1 MTRSGESLLPR
12 LAAALFLAAAPAA
25 HAAAELTASEAFE
38 SIRTL
43 ITDQGG
49 RFEVATAIDTGS
61 LVLLS
66 QVRIS
71 AASSAGSWAVA
82 PDWIRLSDNEDG
94 TVTVRLPSAIAIENT
109 RRDTFDGYGVLL
121 LSDTEGAV
129 SKDESGIALD
139 LAGSLMQ
146 VAVSGMDLQFVL
158 DRHEQISFQ
167 EWRIKAVGDLTA
179 QGAPLAVSATAR
191 QLNTGVYAG
200 DGSGFEEISLNDVS
214 IDFWGKTKNVIDLF
228 KDPFGQASLR
238 ARIRFDSGNILTELD
253 PDGGIDLAIRTGAV
267 DLDYRSQPQNK
278 SAALRVEDAVLQTII
293 AGSVYDSL
301 EFEALDTALKVRD
314 DTARQTTTLAT
325 ETDLSGFEIN
335 AEMFALLGAEDELLS
350 EAGEFPL
357 GRLVV
362 EGSIEMPSTQAR
374 QILDGKEAVFET
386 PALLS
391 WRLDRGYL
399 EFLGATLAARGG
411 VDHMMGIGLWD
422 GMRPVGSL
430 HAEIG
435 GLKRLTDWLR
445 SVGLLTR
452 ESHLMM
458 RFVIGIGRSDGND
471 KLRYEISFAGD
482 DGISVNGL
490 SLK

>member
-1 MTRSGESLLPR
+1 MTRSGGVLLPQLASLL
-12 LAAALFLAAAPAA
+12 FLTAAPSA
-25 HAAAELTASEAFE
+25 HAADGLTASEAFAT
-38 SIRTL
+38 IRTL
-43 ITDQGG
+43 VADQGG
-49 RFEVATAIDTGS
+49 RFEVATVIDTGS

-82 PDWIRLSDNEDG
+82 PGWIRLSDNEDG
-94 TVTVRLPSAIAIENT
+94 TVTVRLPPTIAIENT
-109 RRDTFDGYGVLL
+109 RRDTFDGYGALL

-129 SKDESGIALD
+129 FKGESGITFD

-167 EWRIKAVGDLTA
+167 EWRITAVEDLAA
-179 QGAPLAVSATAR
+179 QGVPLSVTASAR

-200 DGSGFEEISLNDVS
+200 DGSGFEEISLNDVI

-228 KDPFGQASLR
+228 KDPFGRASLS
-238 ARIRFDSGNILTELD
+238 ARIRFDSANILTDLD

-267 DLDYRSQPQNK
+267 DLGYRSRPQNK

-293 AGSVYDSL
+293 AGSVYDSF
-301 EFEALDTALKVRD
+301 EFEALDTTLKVRD
-314 DTARQTTTLAT
+314 DTARRVTTLAT
-325 ETDLSGFEIN
+325 ETDVSGFAIN
-335 AEMFALLGAEDELLS
+335 PEMFVLLGAEDTMLS
-350 EAGEFPL
+350 EAGELPL

-362 EGSIEMPSTQAR
+362 EGSVEMPSTQAR
-374 QILDGKEAVFET
+374 QILDGREAVFEA

-411 VDHMMGIGLWD
+411 VDHLIGMGLRD
-422 GMRPVGSL
+422 GTRPVGKL

-435 GLKRLTDWLR
+435 GLKRLTEWLR

-452 ESHLMM
+452 ELHLLM
-458 RFVIGIGRSDGND
+458 RFVIGIGRSGGND
-471 KLRYEISFAGD
+471 QLGYEISFAGD